1 MPLTCICFVL
11 FCLCLVISDSPS
23 FCFCLF
29 IYYIFIF
36 FSFNIF
42 HRSRLCGF
50 PGLWHDFC
58 VQICPN
64 ACISFWINIWLWFEF
79 MTKPTYPWWYF
90 LGAWWLCFV
99 FCFILG
105 VAWPHCTFDLLWRPL
120 QISALCTTSTPLATA
135 ILWVAAPPSLPCSP
149 PSSCLDYFLL
159 SQASP
164 LHRDRLR
171 SHDDGGMH
179 SCGRSLFKLTKGAKA
194 SIFFSQSFFHLDLR
208 VQERAGSQHI
218 RYLNTSR
225 GFLFCKHQLA
235 KQKSILPSLRAWI
248 QL

>member
-1 MPLTCICFVL
+1 MISVCKSARMHFLLNQYLTLVWIHDQTNLSLVIFSGCVMIV
-11 FCLCLVISDSPS
+11 FCLL
-23 FCFCLF
+23 L
-29 IYYIFIF
+29 
-36 FSFNIF
+36 
-42 HRSRLCGF
+42 
-50 PGLWHDFC
+50 
-58 VQICPN
+58 
-64 ACISFWINIWLWFEF
+64 
-79 MTKPTYPWWYF
+79 YF
-90 LGAWWLCFV
+90 
-99 FCFILG
+99 G

-171 SHDDGGMH
+171 SHGDGGMH

-208 VQERAGSQHI
+208 VQELAGSQHI

-225 GFLFCKHQLA
+225 CFFILQA
-235 KQKSILPSLRAWI
+235 PVSETEMNSSIT
-248 QL
+248 

>member
-1 MPLTCICFVL
+1 MSCHLWHSLVL
-11 FCLCLVISDSPS
+11 FS
-23 FCFCLF
+23 FVCF
-29 IYYIFIF
+29 YHIFIF

-42 HRSRLCGF
+42 HRSRLCGV

-58 VQICPN
+58 VQICPH
-64 ACISFWINIWLWFEF
+64 AFSFESIFDFGLNSWPNQLIPGDIGVFWVRDDCVLSFALFWGG
-79 MTKPTYPWWYF
+79 MTPT
-90 LGAWWLCFV
+90 A
-99 FCFILG
+99 
-105 VAWPHCTFDLLWRPL
+105 LLTYCGTPL
-120 QISALCTTSTPLATA
+120 QISALCTTSTPPATA

-179 SCGRSLFKLTKGAKA
+179 SCGRSLFELTKGAKA
-194 SIFFSQSFFHLDLR
+194 SNFFSQSLFHLDLR
-208 VQERAGSQHI
+208 VQEWAGSQHN

-225 GFLFCKHQLA
+225 VFLFYFA
-235 KQKSILPSLRAWI
+235 NTS
-248 QL
+248 